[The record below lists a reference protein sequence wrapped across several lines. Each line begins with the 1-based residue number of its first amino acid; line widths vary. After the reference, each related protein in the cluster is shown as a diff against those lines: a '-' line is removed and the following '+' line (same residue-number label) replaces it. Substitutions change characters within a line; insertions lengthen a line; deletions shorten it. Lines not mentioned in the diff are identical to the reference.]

1 MGGQQRP
8 SSPLSGSFSA
18 EPNDFHLGFP
28 HLGCSRFKPNQM
40 AKLKENETVC
50 IH

>member
-8 SSPLSGSFSA
+8 NSPLSGSFSA

-28 HLGCSRFKPNQM
+28 RLDRSRFKANQM